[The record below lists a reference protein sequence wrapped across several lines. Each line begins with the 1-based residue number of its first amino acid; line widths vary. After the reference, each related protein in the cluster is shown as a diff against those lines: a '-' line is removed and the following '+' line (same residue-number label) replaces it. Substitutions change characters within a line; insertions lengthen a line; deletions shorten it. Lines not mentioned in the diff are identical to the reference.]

1 MKNFLRRLFRF
12 VNDPRYGLFYSPT
25 PEAYKKAWESVVGD
39 SLKQPFSLRTD
50 PMPGDRPSFKT
61 AFREL
66 RPPLEWP
73 DFLGN
78 GLFVLFCMWVLT
90 ARHFVAG
97 GLLDCL
103 ADLARYSD
111 GPGRGCLLKSAGWLG
126 APGFRTTTGAK
137 RLRRG
142 CGAARRVKV

>member
-12 VNDPRYGLFYSPT
+12 VNDPRYGIFYSPT

-50 PMPGDRPSFKT
+50 PLPGYRPSFKT

-66 RPPLEWP
+66 RPRREWP

-78 GLFVLFCMWVLT
+78 GLFVLFCTWVLRR
-90 ARHFVAG
+90 ALVSPEGFWIV
-97 GLLDCL
+97 LLL
-103 ADLARYSD
+103 LVVIAAELVLVFIQLSRMAWRAWLSHHN
-111 GPGRGCLLKSAGWLG
+111 GC
-126 APGFRTTTGAK
+126 
-137 RLRRG
+137 
-142 CGAARRVKV
+142 